1 MDNYIENCI
10 WFCCLC
16 TCSTLFI
23 VQMQVVF
30 FLVLSAFALPC
41 TNQVEIRRLL
51 MLIPCVIYT
60 AIKKTVQSH
69 WGPSEW
75 FFRCTLHICVI
86 CDLGT
91 CNVLH
96 FSIHFICFDIH
107 LPVKLQA
114 KRLPCRLEVTF
125 KSAYIFHTH

>member
-30 FLVLSAFALPC
+30 SSSLGICITMHKSSRNSSFADAHSVY
-41 TNQVEIRRLL
+41 NIHSDK
-51 MLIPCVIYT
+51 
-60 AIKKTVQSH
+60 KKTVQSH

-96 FSIHFICFDIH
+96 FSIPFICFDMH
-107 LPVKLQA
+107 LPGKLQP